1 MGVFG
6 ALVTYIIVKIIC
18 FYSGCTFKYEV
29 ELLSIISVEIS
40 CGFLILMVK
49 NKRIRER
56 LLGDKK
62 GIKIIACSMIF
73 ITMFLLFYMLN
84 KIEIGYIFIIL
95 YWVNELIGLL
105 YFQGRYIK
113 YDFSFM
119 RIYLKNGGKIICEQI
134 EKAKRKKDFIIL
146 EERGENIVL
155 LYDRIERVEYYGPPK
170 FILTESV
177 RKKTEKK

>member
-119 RIYLKNGGKIICEQI
+119 RIYLKNGG
-134 EKAKRKKDFIIL
+134 
-146 EERGENIVL
+146 EN
-155 LYDRIERVEYYGPPK
+155 YMRTD
-170 FILTESV
+170 
-177 RKKTEKK
+177 